1 MSFVD
6 CGCIRPPKGMPMVQ
20 RLVYLCDRLAE
31 VIAQYSPDEAAIE
44 GTFYGK
50 DPRAAAKLNQ
60 ARGALLVALGR
71 ADLPLG
77 EYAPAEVKKAVVGN
91 GQATKEQ
98 VQGMMTR
105 MLALKELPR
114 PLDASDALGIALCNL
129 HRARPQPQI
138 AARPRKP
145 EIEALL
151 KRVSRR

>member
-1 MSFVD
+1 MSFVA
-6 CGCIRPPKGMPMVQ
+6 CGCFRPQTGMPMAQ
-20 RLVYLCDRLAE
+20 RMVYLCDRLEEVLAE
-31 VIAQYSPDEAAIE
+31 HGPDEVAIE
-44 GTFYGK
+44 DTFYGK

-71 ADLPLG
+71 SGLPLG

-105 MLALKELPR
+105 MLALKEMPR
-114 PLDASDALGIALCNL
+114 PLDASDALGIALCHL
-129 HRARPQPQI
+129 HRVRRQPQI